1 MSGFDTFVFIIELVS
16 ITSFGISGALTA
28 IRKHMD
34 VFGVII
40 VAVTTALGGG
50 VIRDLL
56 LGVIPPKSFNRPVY
70 AIVTA
75 SFALMTFLVEYHH
88 AKRHTPGEPFTG
100 RFTEGAM
107 FWLDTLGLAIFT
119 MVGVAVAHES
129 PVPDNKFLYCFVG
142 VMTGVGGGV
151 LRDLLCQNM
160 PYIFVKHFYASA
172 CVVGAV
178 VCEVMWAPAGKIAAM
193 LTGTAVIM
201 LLRFFAARFRW
212 NLPRVP
218 DMNVPPADPPDDP
231 ARK

>member
-56 LGVIPPKSFNRPVY
+56 LGVIPPKSFNRPIY

-75 SFALMTFLVEYHH
+75 SFALMAFIIEYHH

-100 RFTEGAM
+100 KFTEGAM

-129 PVPDNKFLYCFVG
+129 SVPDNSFLFCFVG

-178 VCEVMWAPAGKIAAM
+178 VCEVMWEPAGKVAAM
-193 LTGTAVIM
+193 LTGTAVVM

-218 DMNVPPADPPDDP
+218 EVEGADSRP
-231 ARK
+231 KK

>member
-1 MSGFDTFVFIIELVS
+1 MSGFDTFVFVIELVS

-56 LGVIPPKSFNRPVY
+56 LGVIPPKSFNRPIY
-70 AIVTA
+70 AIITA
-75 SFALMTFLVEYHH
+75 SFALMTFLIEYHH
-88 AKRHTPGEPFTG
+88 AKRHTSGEPFAG
-100 RFTEGAM
+100 RITEGAI
-107 FWLDTLGLAIFT
+107 FSLDTLGLAIFT

-172 CVVGAV
+172 CVIGAV

-193 LTGTAVIM
+193 LTGTVVVM

-218 DMNVPPADPPDDP
+218 DMSDP
-231 ARK
+231 KK